1 MRNYILLA
9 GLLCFFLSC
18 NSISDNRK
26 ETILQSDSTSNTFTS
41 SSAAVEKNKDSTRK
55 FIRTADIKF
64 KVKSVINSTYD
75 IENICNNQGGFVT
88 YTNLAS
94 TIENQSEI
102 PISADSTLETIHYA
116 VTNSIIF
123 RVPNTK
129 LDTTLKDIAKN
140 IDYLDYRII
149 KADDVSLQMLANKL
163 TQNRVV
169 KNETRL
175 AKDIDNN
182 TKKLTETMTAEE
194 ILFKKQEQADNA
206 KISNLSMADQVSF
219 STVNLLIYQ
228 RETVKRTVIANDK
241 NITAYQPGFWS
252 IVWDAIQLGWS
263 MILELFLFVSK
274 LWAFLVG
281 GFLLYWLYKWYKRKV
296 NSKV

>member
-9 GLLCFFLSC
+9 GLLCIFLGC
-18 NSISDNRK
+18 NKNQNNNK
-26 ETILQSDSTSNTFTS
+26 ETIEVSDSISNAFTS
-41 SSAAVEKNKDSTRK
+41 SSAAVEKNKDSSRK

-75 IENICNNQGGFVT
+75 IENICNEQGGFVT

-94 TIENQSEI
+94 TIENQSET
-102 PISADSTLETIHYA
+102 PISADSTLETINYA
-116 VTNSIIF
+116 VTNSIIL

-129 LDTTLKDIAKN
+129 LDTTLKDIAKD

-149 KADDVSLQMLANKL
+149 KADDISLQMLANKL
-163 TQNRVV
+163 TQNRAA

-175 AKDIDNN
+175 TKDIDNN

-194 ILFKKQEQADNA
+194 MLFTKQEQADNA

-228 RETVKRTVIANDK
+228 RQSVKRTVIANDK
-241 NITAYQPGFWS
+241 NITAYQPSFWS
-252 IVWDAIQLGWS
+252 KLWDALQFGWN
-263 MILELFLFVSK
+263 MIIELFLFVLK
-274 LWAFLVG
+274 LWALLLG
-281 GFLLYWLYKWYKRKV
+281 GILFYWVWKWYKRKV
-296 NSKV
+296 NFKS

>member
-1 MRNYILLA
+1 MRNYLLLA

-18 NSISDNRK
+18 NTIHDDNK
-26 ETILQSDSTSNTFTS
+26 EIIVQSDTASNAFTS
-41 SSAAVEKNKDSTRK
+41 SSAAVEKNKDSIRK

-75 IENICNNQGGFVT
+75 IENICTSHGGFVT

-102 PISADSTLETIHYA
+102 PFSADSTLETINYTI
-116 VTNSIIF
+116 TNSIIL

-129 LDTTLKDIAKN
+129 LDTTLKDVAKN

-163 TQNRVV
+163 THNRAV
-169 KNETRL
+169 KNEIRL
-175 AKDIDNN
+175 AKDIDNT
-182 TKKLTETMTAEE
+182 TKKLSETMTAEE
-194 ILFKKQEQADNA
+194 LLFNKQEQADNA

-219 STVNLLIYQ
+219 STVNLLIYRRQ
-228 RETVKRTVIANDK
+228 TVKRTVIANDK
-241 NITAYQPGFWS
+241 NITAYQPGFWNRL
-252 IVWDAIQLGWS
+252 WDAIQFGWS
-263 MILELFLFVSK
+263 MILEFFLFVSK
-274 LWAFLVG
+274 LWAFFLGGLLV
-281 GFLLYWLYKWYKRKV
+281 FWLYKSYKRT
-296 NSKV
+296 SA

>member
-9 GLLCFFLSC
+9 GVLCIFFSC
-18 NSISDNRK
+18 NEAQNAEK
-26 ETILQSDSTSNTFTS
+26 EIMAQSDSASNAFTS

-64 KVKSVINSTYD
+64 KVKSVINSTYN
-75 IENICNNQGGFVT
+75 IEKICNDQGGFVT

-94 TIENQSEI
+94 TIENQSET
-102 PISADSTLETIHYA
+102 PISADSTLETINYA
-116 VTNSIIF
+116 VTNSIIL

-149 KADDVSLQMLANKL
+149 KADDVSLHMLANKF
-163 TQNRVV
+163 TQSRAV
-169 KNETRL
+169 KNENRL

-182 TKKLTETMTAEE
+182 TKKLNETLTAKEV
-194 ILFKKQEQADNA
+194 LFNKQEQADNA

-228 RETVKRTVIANDK
+228 RQTVKRTVIANDK
-241 NITAYQPGFWS
+241 NITAYQPSFWS
-252 IVWDAIQLGWS
+252 RVWDAFQFGWN
-263 MILELFLFVSK
+263 MIIELFLFVSK
-274 LWAFLVG
+274 LWALLLG
-281 GFLLYWLYKWYKRKV
+281 GILLYWVYKWYKRR
-296 NSKV
+296 

>member
-9 GLLCFFLSC
+9 GMLCFFLSC
-18 NSISDNRK
+18 NSVQDTKK
-26 ETILQSDSTSNTFTS
+26 EMILQSDSASNAFTS

-64 KVKSVINSTYD
+64 KVKSVINSTYN
-75 IENICNNQGGFVT
+75 IENICNDQGGFVT

-94 TIENQSEI
+94 TVENQSEI
-102 PISADSTLETIHYA
+102 PISADSTLETINYA
-116 VTNSIIF
+116 VTNSIIL

-163 TQNRVV
+163 TQSRAV

-182 TKKLTETMTAEE
+182 SKKLTETLAAEE
-194 ILFKKQEQADNA
+194 ILFNKQEQADNA
-206 KISNLSMADQVSF
+206 KLSNLSITDQVSF

-228 RETVKRTVIANDK
+228 RQTVKRTVIANDK
-241 NITAYQPGFWS
+241 NIAAYQASFWS
-252 IVWDAIQLGWS
+252 RLWDAIQFGWS
-263 MILELFLFVSK
+263 MILELFLSVSK

-281 GFLLYWLYKWYKRKV
+281 GLLLYWLYKWYKRKV
-296 NSKV
+296 DFKV

>member
-1 MRNYILLA
+1 M
-9 GLLCFFLSC
+9 
-18 NSISDNRK
+18 
-26 ETILQSDSTSNTFTS
+26 QVSDSASNAFTS

-55 FIRTADIKF
+55 FIRTAEIKF

-75 IENICNNQGGFVT
+75 IENICNDQGGFVT

-94 TIENQSEI
+94 TIENQTET

-116 VTNSIIF
+116 VTNSIIL

-149 KADDVSLQMLANKL
+149 KADYVSLQILANKL
-163 TQNRVV
+163 TQSRAV
-169 KNETRL
+169 KNEARL

-194 ILFKKQEQADNA
+194 LLFTKQEQADNA

-228 RETVKRTVIANDK
+228 RQTVKRTVIANDK
-241 NITAYQPGFWS
+241 NIIAYKSGFWS
-252 IVWDAIQLGWS
+252 RLWDALQFGWN
-263 MILELFLFVSK
+263 MIIELFLFVSK
-274 LWAFLVG
+274 LWALLLG
-281 GFLLYWLYKWYKRKV
+281 GILLYWLYRWYKRKYA
-296 NSKV
+296 

>member
-1 MRNYILLA
+1 MRNYILLV
-9 GLLCFFLSC
+9 GLLCIFLSC
-18 NSISDNRK
+18 NKNQNSNK
-26 ETILQSDSTSNTFTS
+26 EIMQVSDSASNAFTS

-55 FIRTADIKF
+55 FIRTAEIKF

-75 IENICNNQGGFVT
+75 IENICNDQGGFVT

-94 TIENQSEI
+94 TIENQTET

-116 VTNSIIF
+116 VTNSIIL

-149 KADDVSLQMLANKL
+149 KADDVSLQMLDNKL
-163 TQNRVV
+163 TQSRAV

-175 AKDIDNN
+175 ANDIASN
-182 TKKLTETMTAEE
+182 TKKLAETMSAEE
-194 ILFKKQEQADNA
+194 VLFSKQEQADNA
-206 KISNLSMADQVSF
+206 KINSLTMADQVSF
-219 STVNLLIYQ
+219 STVHLLIYQ
-228 RETVKRTVIANDK
+228 RQTIKRFVISNDK
-241 NITAYQPGFWS
+241 NITAYQPSFWNRLL
-252 IVWDAIQLGWS
+252 DALQFGWS

-274 LWAFLVG
+274 LWALLLG
-281 GFLLYWLYKWYKRKV
+281 GILLYWVYKWYK
-296 NSKV
+296 SK

>member
-1 MRNYILLA
+1 MQV
-9 GLLCFFLSC
+9 
-18 NSISDNRK
+18 SD
-26 ETILQSDSTSNTFTS
+26 TASNAFTS

-75 IENICNNQGGFVT
+75 IENICTNQGGFVT

-94 TIENQSEI
+94 TIESQSEI

-116 VTNSIIF
+116 VTNSIIL

-129 LDTTLKDIAKN
+129 LDSTLKDIAKN

-163 TQNRVV
+163 SQRRVI

-182 TKKLTETMTAEE
+182 AKRLTETMTAEE
-194 ILFKKQEQADNA
+194 ILFNKQEQADNA
-206 KISNLSMADQVSF
+206 KISNLCMADQVSF

-228 RETVKRTVIANDK
+228 RQTVKRTVIANDK
-241 NITAYQPGFWS
+241 NIAAYQAGFWS
-252 IVWDAIQLGWS
+252 RLWDAIQFGWC
-263 MILELFLFVSK
+263 MILELVLVISK
-274 LWAFLVG
+274 LWAFLLGSV
-281 GFLLYWLYKWYKRKV
+281 LLYWLYKWYKRKV
-296 NSKV
+296 IFKV

>member
-9 GLLCFFLSC
+9 GLVCIFLSC
-18 NSISDNRK
+18 NSVHDTKN
-26 ETILQSDSTSNTFTS
+26 EMILQSDSTSNAFTS

-75 IENICNNQGGFVT
+75 IENICTDQGGFVT

-94 TIENQSEI
+94 TIENQTET

-116 VTNSIIF
+116 VTNSIIL

-149 KADDVSLQMLANKL
+149 KAEDVSLQMLASKL
-163 TQNRVV
+163 TQNRAL
-169 KNETRL
+169 KNETRI
-175 AKDIDNN
+175 ANDIASN
-182 TKKLTETMTAEE
+182 TKKLAETMSAEE
-194 ILFKKQEQADNA
+194 MLFSKQEQADNA
-206 KISNLSMADQVSF
+206 KINNLSMADQVSF

-228 RETVKRTVIANDK
+228 LQTIKRTVIANDK

-252 IVWDAIQLGWS
+252 RLWQALQLGWN
-263 MILELFLFVSK
+263 MIVELILFISK
-274 LWAFLVG
+274 LWALLLCVI
-281 GFLLYWLYKWYKRKV
+281 LLYWLYKSYKSKV
-296 NSKV
+296 NFKI